1 MRNPEKYDVRR
12 VIIISFG
19 DFEKLIDDATD
30 GLKTVEFTPGI
41 FLNNSEKAEKEEVYE
56 QRNACEILSD
66 YFGVSVFAVNMDIEK
81 ESVLVFY
88 NDDIDSSKFSSEN
101 VIAALSE
108 QTGSEIWKI
117 LSESQRDGVYRMKMK
132 EYVIEDAL
140 SVMDNICD
148 VDIPEDEVTRQD
160 IAEATAD
167 DYAFYGLYDCNIS
180 YWDNIEKLIRRHL

>member
-1 MRNPEKYDVRR
+1 MRNTEKYDVRR
-12 VIIISFG
+12 VIMISFG

-41 FLNNSEKAEKEEVYE
+41 FLNNSEKAEKEGVYE

-66 YFGVSVFAVNMDIEK
+66 YFGVSVFAINMDIEK

-88 NDDIDSSKFSSEN
+88 NDDIDSAKFSSEN

-140 SVMDNICD
+140 SVMDKICD

-167 DYAFYGLYDCNIS
+167 DYAFFGLYDCNIS

>member
-1 MRNPEKYDVRR
+1 MTKSHLP
-12 VIIISFG
+12 
-19 DFEKLIDDATD
+19 
-30 GLKTVEFTPGI
+30 
-41 FLNNSEKAEKEEVYE
+41 YE